1 MARTMRQVL
10 VIDDEAAMRHMLRL
24 VLERDGYLV
33 SEAPHGRAG
42 LEKLQQAA
50 YDYILCDIR
59 MPELDG
65 PGFLREKER
74 CQLGG
79 TVIMMSAYGTIDTAV
94 ACMQQGAYDYV
105 SKPFRPDEILLAL
118 RKAEERL
125 QLSQENLR
133 LRDDLRRSGRPQGI
147 AAIVHRSAVMTELL
161 DTVRRAAASPVPV
174 LITGETGTGKELFA
188 RAVHENSQRARGNF
202 IVVDCTA
209 LPETLVESL
218 LFGHE
223 KGSFTGA
230 DKARDGLV
238 RHAHCGTLFLDEI
251 GELPLNL
258 QKAFL
263 RVLQERRFRPLG
275 SSREIESD
283 FRLVSATNRNLDQMV
298 TAGLFREDL
307 LFRIRSY
314 VIDLPPL
321 RERPED
327 IDALSR
333 FYADRFCEG
342 YGIPSKG
349 FSPDFISTL
358 RTYPWP
364 GNVREFIHTMEQT
377 LASARDETTLFPKH
391 LPTSI
396 RVAVTRA
403 SLAQDPLG
411 ESSQGPGP
419 VHNLPKLQDYRDAV
433 YHEAENHYL
442 QDLMRLSKQ
451 NIAEACRLSGLSQS
465 RLYALM
471 NKHEISRT
479 R

>member
-161 DTVRRAAASPVPV
+161 ETVRRAAVSQVPV
-174 LITGETGTGKELFA
+174 LVTGETGTGKELIA
-188 RAVHENSQRARGNF
+188 RALHAESPRAARPFLAINCGA
-202 IVVDCTA
+202 IPA
-209 LPETLVESL
+209 GLLESE
-218 LFGHE
+218 LFGHVR
-223 KGSFTGA
+223 GAFTVDDRARTWLFGA
-230 DKARDGLV
+230 ADG
-238 RHAHCGTLFLDEI
+238 GTILLDEI
-251 GELPLNL
+251 GDLPLEL
-258 QKAFL
+258 QPKLL
-263 RVLQERRFRPLG
+263 RVLQEGEVRRIGDNQSRPVDV
-275 SSREIESD
+275 R
-283 FRLVSATNRNLDQMV
+283 VVAATAVDLPQAVAQGR
-298 TAGLFREDL
+298 FREDL
-307 LFRIRSY
+307 FYRLA
-314 VIDLPPL
+314 VVNIDVPPL
-321 RERPED
+321 RRRPED
-327 IDALSR
+327 IAPLVDSYLPRLSARHGRPAPDLAADAL
-333 FYADRFCEG
+333 
-342 YGIPSKG
+342 
-349 FSPDFISTL
+349 L
-358 RTYPWP
+358 RLEQHPWP
-364 GNVREFIHTMEQT
+364 GNVRELLNVLEKT
-377 LASARDETTLFPKH
+377 LVLCREETITAADIILDEAPASAGPPSELSLKKAVAALERDH
-391 LPTSI
+391 I
-396 RVAVTRA
+396 CRA
-403 SLAQDPLG
+403 LAATGGNRTQ
-411 ESSQGPGP
+411 
-419 VHNLPKLQDYRDAV
+419 A
-433 YHEAENHYL
+433 A
-442 QDLMRLSKQ
+442 RL
-451 NIAEACRLSGLSQS
+451 L
-465 RLYALM
+465 
-471 NKHEISRT
+471 EISLRNLLYKIKEHGLHN
-479 R
+479 